1 MACTRKFYDDDETK
15 DNLQRDTGI
24 GRYMLNCPGNGPSPD
39 YFNDP
44 HIRLQKQAA
53 NNATNIIDVNNYLR
67 GLNKN
72 LSRDSK
78 VEDTSNKTIMKPNEN
93 YRIINN
99 ITDESRATN
108 PAWELRGLEQ
118 NNMPYLH
125 YNPQEKTEI
134 PFTNNL
140 NTRMLE
146 KDYYNDC

>member
-1 MACTRKFYDDDETK
+1 MACTRKYYDEDETK
-15 DNLQRDTGI
+15 NNLQRDTGI
-24 GRYMLNCPGNGPSPD
+24 GRYMLNCPGSGPAPD

-53 NNATNIIDVNNYLR
+53 NNASNIIDINNYLR

-72 LSRDSK
+72 LCRDSK
-78 VEDTSNKTIMKPNEN
+78 QEDCFDKATFIPNNN

-99 ITDESRATN
+99 ITDESRTSN

-118 NNMPYLH
+118 NNMSYLH
-125 YNPQEKTEI
+125 FNPQQKIEL

-146 KDYYNDC
+146 KDYYTQ